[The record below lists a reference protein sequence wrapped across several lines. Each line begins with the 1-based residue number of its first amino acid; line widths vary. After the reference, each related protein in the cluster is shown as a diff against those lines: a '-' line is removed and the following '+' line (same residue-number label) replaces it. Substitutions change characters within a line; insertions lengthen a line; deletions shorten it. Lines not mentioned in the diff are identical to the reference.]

1 MCVCVFAD
9 QIQFRLKVYSELY
22 DFQQCNSEYLCS
34 GWSTKLNANNYK
46 QNAVFCC
53 CAVHFTIRFNL
64 SKLWW
69 PSLSSTK
76 KNTTLFSFRMCGVSL
91 LSVCFTIVGC
101 TDDFMHCHLIL
112 SIMFTVHGCHICRLS
127 DLCFNI
133 SAFTSDLFFFVS
145 LAFCLLLFA

>member
-1 MCVCVFAD
+1 MLSICICIVALRLSQRRTKCVCVFAD

-69 PSLSSTK
+69 PSLFSTK
-76 KNTTLFSFRMCGVSL
+76 KTPHFSRSECAVFRYFRFVLPSLVVQTTL
-91 LSVCFTIVGC
+91 C
-101 TDDFMHCHLIL
+101 TVI
-112 SIMFTVHGCHICRLS
+112 
-127 DLCFNI
+127 
-133 SAFTSDLFFFVS
+133 
-145 LAFCLLLFA
+145 